1 MDRRGGGGV
10 NAAYLLLVGGGA
22 VLCAVLMNVRL
33 RQQGMKWLP
42 ILPGVLLGAVLA
54 KVGYVL
60 LQWHYAYPRWG
71 FSAFL
76 KTQADTFCF
85 LTGAIGVV
93 LGVALS
99 ARLRRMPVL
108 KALDAFAPAGA
119 LLAAVARFA
128 EKHLDLLGTAG
139 FEMPESLSFFP
150 FALTNDWGE
159 SYPAVFMLSFLAC
172 LIVSAFAFLAR
183 REGRPGALF
192 LRTSFY
198 LALPQI
204 MMESLLAE
212 CMKWGFVRVQQ
223 VLCAV
228 VLLAVLIAECRRCE
242 KGTFLHAWVPL
253 MVLLLCVAGLVGVE
267 FALDKS
273 GLPAYVGYGAMA
285 VLLIAI
291 AVAECIAHRHES
303 V

>member
-1 MDRRGGGGV
+1 
-10 NAAYLLLVGGGA
+10 
-22 VLCAVLMNVRL
+22 
-33 RQQGMKWLP
+33 
-42 ILPGVLLGAVLA
+42 
-54 KVGYVL
+54 
-60 LQWHYAYPRWG
+60 
-71 FSAFL
+71 
-76 KTQADTFCF
+76 
-85 LTGAIGVV
+85 
-93 LGVALS
+93 
-99 ARLRRMPVL
+99 
-108 KALDAFAPAGA
+108 
-119 LLAAVARFA
+119 
-128 EKHLDLLGTAG
+128 
-139 FEMPESLSFFP
+139 MPESLSFFP
-150 FALTNDWGE
+150 FALTNEWGE

-192 LRTSFY
+192 LRTAFY

-228 VLLAVLIAECRRCE
+228 VLLTVLIAECRRCE
-242 KGTFLHAWVPL
+242 KGTFLHAWAPL